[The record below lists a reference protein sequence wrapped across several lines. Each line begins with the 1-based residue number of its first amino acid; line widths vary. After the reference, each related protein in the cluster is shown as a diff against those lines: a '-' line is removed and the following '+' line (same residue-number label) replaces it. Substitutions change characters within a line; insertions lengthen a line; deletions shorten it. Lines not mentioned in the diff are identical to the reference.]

1 MTSTTWLRKERSALA
16 VGEILDAAA
25 ELFVQRGVAAV
36 GMAEVAEAAGCS
48 RATLYRYFD
57 SRDALRGA
65 FIQRETTRVA
75 GEVARRIVEIDH
87 PGRRLVEGVM
97 ASLQLVRDD
106 PVLAAWF
113 SAGDAGS
120 TARFAQSSEFI
131 EEQVAGLLGEPSDP
145 ATRRR
150 ARWVVRVI
158 VSFLADPEADPA
170 EERALLEDFV
180 VPGVVGDR

>member
-1 MTSTTWLRKERSALA
+1 MA

-120 TARFAQSSEFI
+120 TARFAQSSEFM
-131 EEQVAGLLGEPSDP
+131 GEPSDP

-158 VSFLADPEADPA
+158 VSFLANPEADPA

>member
-1 MTSTTWLRKERSALA
+1 M
-16 VGEILDAAA
+16 GEILDAAA

-65 FIQRETTRVA
+65 FIHRETTRVA
-75 GEVARRIVEIDH
+75 DEVARSIAEVDD
-87 PGRRLVEGVM
+87 PGLRLVEGVM

-106 PVLAAWF
+106 PVLSAWF
-113 SAGDAGS
+113 SASDTGW
-120 TARFAQSSEFI
+120 TARFAQSSALI
-131 EEQVAGLLGEPSDP
+131 EEQVSRLLGASSDP
-145 ATRRR
+145 AVRRR

-158 VSFLADPEADPA
+158 VSLLADPEATPA
-170 EERALLEDFV
+170 EERAQVEEFV
-180 VPGVVGDR
+180 VPVVLGRR